1 MQKAGWELKGA
12 CLLFSWK
19 TKAKERHQAKE
30 RTMLAESSKSSPQAF
45 IQLVASFD
53 ISEDFDVRKDCRAVS
68 SLMSSV
74 VGLDVLGHLFQP
86 WRFCF
91 YMYDHLEEI
100 SHFGCLFSQN
110 FHNQNGWFPASLII
124 HLNFTNHS
132 ESYDFNFIFLHLYPY
147 VFWNSSGTC
156 S

>member
-1 MQKAGWELKGA
+1 MGRICFPDIFIKIKLLFSQRFSKWCKTEKGCKRLGGELKGA

-30 RTMLAESSKSSPQAF
+30 RTMLAGSSKSSPQAF

-100 SHFGCLFSQN
+100 SHFGCLFSQSFQIN
-110 FHNQNGWFPASLII
+110 VDFQ
-124 HLNFTNHS
+124 HL
-132 ESYDFNFIFLHLYPY
+132 
-147 VFWNSSGTC
+147 
-156 S
+156 